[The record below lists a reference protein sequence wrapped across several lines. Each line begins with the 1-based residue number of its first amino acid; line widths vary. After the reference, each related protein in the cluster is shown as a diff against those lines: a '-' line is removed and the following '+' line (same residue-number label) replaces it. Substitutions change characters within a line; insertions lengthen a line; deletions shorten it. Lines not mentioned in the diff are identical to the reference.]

1 METQLKFAAIDIG
14 SNGVRLL
21 LSGVFEEG
29 SSATFRKMSLIRMPI
44 RLGDDAFTQK
54 HISDRKVSQLVKSM
68 VGFKHLI
75 DAFEPLDLM
84 ACATSAM
91 REAEN
96 GPEICDRILAEAG
109 IKIDIIDGK
118 REAQIIFENKSADLF
133 GQNDAYLYVDIG
145 GGSTDITLFSR
156 GRNIASGSFNIG
168 TIRLMEGLV
177 TKSYWKKMKRWLKN
191 CSAPFSSMAAIGSG
205 GNINKVFRLANCK
218 NGRPLTEKKMLKVRK
233 FLDYFTVEERIKELA
248 LRPDRADVI
257 IPALDIYLKTM
268 KWAGINVIYVP
279 QVGLADGVV
288 RILYNRYRASRP
300 ELNEAAI
307 CQSGNLELT

>member
-1 METQLKFAAIDIG
+1 METHLKFAAIDIG

-21 LSGVFEEG
+21 LSGVFEEAF
-29 SSATFRKMSLIRMPI
+29 SATFRKMSLVRMPI

-54 HISDRKVSQLVKSM
+54 HISDAKVSQLVKTM

-75 DAFEPLDLM
+75 DAFQPLDLM

-91 REAEN
+91 READN
-96 GPEICDRILAEAG
+96 GPQICDRILAESD
-109 IKIDIIDGK
+109 IKVDIIDGK
-118 REAQIIFENKSADLF
+118 REAQFIFENKSADLF

-177 TKSYWKKMKRWLKN
+177 SKAYWKKMKRWLKN
-191 CSAPFSSMAAIGSG
+191 YSAPFNTMAAIGSG

-218 NGRPLTEKKMLKVRK
+218 NGRPLTEKKMLKVRR
-233 FLDYFTVEERIKELA
+233 FLEHFTVKERIKELA

-257 IPALDIYLKTM
+257 IPAMDIYLKIM
-268 KWAGINVIYVP
+268 KWAGIDAIYVP
-279 QVGLADGVV
+279 QVGLADGIV
-288 RILYNRYRASRP
+288 RILYDRYKASQP
-300 ELNEAAI
+300 EG
-307 CQSGNLELT
+307 GNGPSFSK

>member
-1 METQLKFAAIDIG
+1 MTMESQLKFAAIDIG

-29 SSATFRKMSLIRMPI
+29 YSATFRKMSLIRMPI

-54 HISDRKVSQLVKSM
+54 HISDRKVSQLVQTM

-75 DAFEPLDLM
+75 EAFQPLDLM

-96 GPEICDRILAEAG
+96 GPEICDRIQAEAG

-118 REAQIIFENKSADLF
+118 REAQFIFENKSADLF

-156 GRNIASGSFNIG
+156 GRTIASGSFNIG

-177 TKSYWKKMKRWLKN
+177 TKAYWKKMKRWLKN
-191 CSAPFSSMAAIGSG
+191 YSAPFTTMATIGSG

-218 NGRPLTEKKMLKVRK
+218 NGRPLTEKKMLKVRR
-233 FLDYFTVEERIKELA
+233 FLEHFTVEERIKELA

-257 IPALDIYLKTM
+257 IPALDIYLKIM
-268 KWAGINVIYVP
+268 KWANIGVIYVP
-279 QVGLADGVV
+279 QVGLADGIV
-288 RILYNRYRASRP
+288 RILYDRYKASQP
-300 ELNEAAI
+300 ELAGTPAF
-307 CQSGNLELT
+307 SK